1 MKKLFLKYGKSK
13 TIVGGPLI
21 ILAGILIFVLVPPL
35 AKALNKVAVFSTKIN
50 FLKNVGFKDCFKQ
63 TEHDQRNF
71 NALPENKENSVF
83 ENKQPQ
89 EITTETSSDDEKQAT
104 IPEKTTSE
112 PSETKDEPSDEN
124 SKDNAKAS
132 PRHGKFSQLKFGDN
146 YDVSAE

>member
-1 MKKLFLKYGKSK
+1 MPTSVNLEDTK
-13 TIVGGPLI
+13 
-21 ILAGILIFVLVPPL
+21 
-35 AKALNKVAVFSTKIN
+35 KALDDKFPTNEVAQPAQETS
-50 FLKNVGFKDCFKQ
+50 D
-63 TEHDQRNF
+63 E
-71 NALPENKENSVF
+71 

-89 EITTETSSDDEKQAT
+89 ETTETNSDDEKQAT
-104 IPEKTTSE
+104 ALEKTSSE